1 MSGYANY
8 ADFQGRYYA
17 IIKSVDGVYWLVNPL
32 FPTKITYTYTIDSQ
46 SSRTDFSIGTVS
58 NHPILKV
65 NDFNGVARPY
75 DCSYKRCIIKDL
87 KLNERDYSRY
97 ANGIVHYTND
107 GFKDIEYL
115 KNSASFQE
123 AFDGTNITHTLN
135 FNINFDDYK
144 SSWHYNLLEFI
155 KNRYSAIIST
165 TCGNYIMAGFNFGMH
180 PSFTV
185 NGSDNSLDNIS
196 MSLVDGYN
204 SGESIWYEDNITITE
219 SSGTTFEFTPYK
231 YECVGENTA
240 RYLLKQELDNFGN
253 ATGDYLALEGY
264 EDEFPYL
271 HIVGTFAETE
281 NFYNPNCYNM
291 FCKTQTSFP
300 QTFVFNTVGCR
311 TYSFIAESDWTIS
324 SSSNDIT
331 VFPTSGEA
339 NTPYEIQICNRHTPT
354 DVEFTATITLTSCE
368 TTKTYGVSVIET
380 DDCFTAGAIFDIS
393 ANGQYVTI
401 PVQCCVDNVVNE
413 AGVIT
418 NIQITDNFIRVYVPQ
433 NDTQANRQ
441 FILAV
446 TFCDGTRKPVIINQ
460 GSGFERWVFE
470 YFTCAGGMKCEV
482 ERKYTGVTAQ
492 DINTW
497 TTITRTANCVQSD
510 ECSGIFTRWIDTT
523 ETYCN
528 GGKKYVI
535 MEEQRSTDEVNWT
548 PTGNK
553 KLGAETSD
561 SPAECEGV
569 ENEEEWRV
577 VENDYFCD
585 GTTKYT
591 KERLYT
597 RVVGTVDWYPTDV
610 YRKGDTVIEENSAD
624 CGNITGSSEWSCE
637 KWEQS
642 SGYMCEEDTKY
653 ALEERFVRDCN
664 DCNDCD
670 AEWIATGIYRRSTT
684 ILETGSTDCGAIT
697 GTDEWNCSK
706 WEVVQGEYI
715 CDDTTKYTKERL
727 FHSNCQ
733 DCNDCSAWVGT
744 DVYRQGSTVIET
756 NSTDCG
762 YIKGSDEWTCE
773 KWEIDD
779 NYWICE
785 ETTKYKAEQRYV
797 RDCEDCNNCANQW
810 IGTGVYRRT
819 NIVIETDS
827 TDCGYYIPT
836 TAWTCEDWRVMT
848 GISDYIC
855 EEDAKY
861 AKEQRYVR
869 NCNDCDNCDAEWVAT
884 GVFRRSSIILE
895 YNSEDC
901 GYNPEIDGNCVK
913 WQWDDE
919 TICDGVDK
927 YQYLHKYVRNCDDCD
942 ACSNQWIPTEIYKRG
957 ELIRENDLECGY
969 LPGDDYVRWEIE
981 DQQCDGYDLYE
992 LWRKYVSEDNIQW
1005 YATDIYKQG
1014 DLIEENSFDCGYIPT
1029 EWTACTQWRPAGV
1042 ICDGLDK
1049 YERLRK
1055 FITEDCLTY
1064 YATAIFKKG
1073 NLIEAN
1079 SIDCGYIPTATYV
1092 KWDADGTL
1100 CNGYDL
1106 YERLVKSISEDNVHW
1121 YLTEIHK
1128 QGNLIEAN
1136 AIECGYI
1143 PTENCYR
1150 WELDGTICDGFNL
1163 HYREKK
1169 LISDDCDNRWYAT
1182 EIRRIGELIEENSEE
1197 CGYEPSIQYEYRWV
1211 QSTATTCYRYD
1222 LVLQYKKQRRRL
1234 FYLSAQWE
1242 DVIPTVLSVD
1252 GDGDLP
1258 IIFVAK
1264 DTADC
1269 GYAPTDEPIYKW
1281 VEEGYICDECPSLK
1295 LFASYDG
1302 GDTYSLECNDSST
1315 LTSGETRPSG
1325 YEYTAMT
1332 SAVIGDCVTS
1342 IGFYAFA
1349 NCSGF
1354 TSVTIPN
1361 SVTSIGVYA
1370 FGYPNGLTSVTIP
1383 NSVTSI
1389 GERAFFDC
1397 RSLTSAIINGG
1408 SIGDKAFELCR
1419 SLTSV
1424 TIGNSVTSIGEE
1436 AFYECSSL
1444 TSVTIPDSVTSIGG
1458 SAFGYCSSL
1467 TSVTIPNSVTSIGYA
1482 VFANCSGFTS
1492 VTIPNNVTSIGNYAF
1507 SSCRSLTSIT
1517 IPNNVT
1523 SIGNWVFGY
1532 CRSLTSV
1539 TVNAITPPTLGNN
1552 AFYDTNNCDII
1563 VPASSVSAY
1572 KSASG
1577 WSEYADRIKS

>member
-1 MSGYANY
+1 
-8 ADFQGRYYA
+8 
-17 IIKSVDGVYWLVNPL
+17 
-32 FPTKITYTYTIDSQ
+32 
-46 SSRTDFSIGTVS
+46 
-58 NHPILKV
+58 
-65 NDFNGVARPY
+65 
-75 DCSYKRCIIKDL
+75 
-87 KLNERDYSRY
+87 
-97 ANGIVHYTND
+97 
-107 GFKDIEYL
+107 
-115 KNSASFQE
+115 
-123 AFDGTNITHTLN
+123 
-135 FNINFDDYK
+135 
-144 SSWHYNLLEFI
+144 
-155 KNRYSAIIST
+155 
-165 TCGNYIMAGFNFGMH
+165 
-180 PSFTV
+180 
-185 NGSDNSLDNIS
+185 
-196 MSLVDGYN
+196 
-204 SGESIWYEDNITITE
+204 
-219 SSGTTFEFTPYK
+219 
-231 YECVGENTA
+231 
-240 RYLLKQELDNFGN
+240 
-253 ATGDYLALEGY
+253 
-264 EDEFPYL
+264 
-271 HIVGTFAETE
+271 
-281 NFYNPNCYNM
+281 
-291 FCKTQTSFP
+291 
-300 QTFVFNTVGCR
+300 
-311 TYSFIAESDWTIS
+311 
-324 SSSNDIT
+324 
-331 VFPTSGEA
+331 
-339 NTPYEIQICNRHTPT
+339 
-354 DVEFTATITLTSCE
+354 
-368 TTKTYGVSVIET
+368 
-380 DDCFTAGAIFDIS
+380 
-393 ANGQYVTI
+393 
-401 PVQCCVDNVVNE
+401 
-413 AGVIT
+413 
-418 NIQITDNFIRVYVPQ
+418 
-433 NDTQANRQ
+433 
-441 FILAV
+441 
-446 TFCDGTRKPVIINQ
+446 
-460 GSGFERWVFE
+460 
-470 YFTCAGGMKCEV
+470 
-482 ERKYTGVTAQ
+482 
-492 DINTW
+492 
-497 TTITRTANCVQSD
+497 
-510 ECSGIFTRWIDTT
+510 
-523 ETYCN
+523 
-528 GGKKYVI
+528 
-535 MEEQRSTDEVNWT
+535 
-548 PTGNK
+548 
-553 KLGAETSD
+553 
-561 SPAECEGV
+561 
-569 ENEEEWRV
+569 
-577 VENDYFCD
+577 
-585 GTTKYT
+585 
-591 KERLYT
+591 
-597 RVVGTVDWYPTDV
+597 
-610 YRKGDTVIEENSAD
+610 
-624 CGNITGSSEWSCE
+624 
-637 KWEQS
+637 
-642 SGYMCEEDTKY
+642 
-653 ALEERFVRDCN
+653 
-664 DCNDCD
+664 
-670 AEWIATGIYRRSTT
+670 
-684 ILETGSTDCGAIT
+684 
-697 GTDEWNCSK
+697 
-706 WEVVQGEYI
+706 
-715 CDDTTKYTKERL
+715 
-727 FHSNCQ
+727 
-733 DCNDCSAWVGT
+733 
-744 DVYRQGSTVIET
+744 
-756 NSTDCG
+756 
-762 YIKGSDEWTCE
+762 
-773 KWEIDD
+773 
-779 NYWICE
+779 
-785 ETTKYKAEQRYV
+785 
-797 RDCEDCNNCANQW
+797 
-810 IGTGVYRRT
+810 
-819 NIVIETDS
+819 
-827 TDCGYYIPT
+827 
-836 TAWTCEDWRVMT
+836 MT

>member
-1 MSGYANY
+1 MVSNYTPNTCKYRLDRLEKVVYLVDEDALKDIIIDNGVAFVSGVTQTPLALNVRSINLKDTDELDERYKFTHTLTFSVDGYASY
-8 ADFQGRYYA
+8 KDFQGKYYA
-17 IIKSVDGVYWLVNPL
+17 IVRSLDGIYWLVNAL
-32 FPTKITYTYTIDSQ
+32 FPCKVTYTYTLDGNDSH
-46 SSRTDFSIGTVS
+46 TDFTLSTIS
-58 NHPILKV
+58 NHPTLRLEEFTESV
-65 NDFNGVARPY
+65 PY
-75 DCSYKRCIIKDL
+75 QCGYKHCTFQNLR
-87 KLNERDYSRY
+87 LNEKDYSRKGG
-97 ANGIVHYTND
+97 NIVRYTND
-107 GFKDIEYL
+107 GFKNVL
-115 KNSASFQE
+115 FQKNSAIFTE
-123 AFDGTNITHTLN
+123 TFDGNNVSHQID

-144 SSWHYNLLEFI
+144 ASWHYNLLEFVQ
-155 KNRYSAIIST
+155 NRYSAIIKTS
-165 TCGNYIMAGFNFGMH
+165 CGKYILTGFGFGLQPGFN
-180 PSFTV
+180 V
-185 NGSDNSLDNIS
+185 NADSKNVNNIS
-196 MSLVDGYN
+196 ITLNDAHNTGDL
-204 SGESIWYEDNITITE
+204 IWYNDDLTVTK
-219 SSGTTFEFTPYK
+219 SSGTNFEFTPYK

-311 TYSFIAESDWTIS
+311 TYSFIAESDWTAI

-380 DDCFTAGAIFDIS
+380 DNCFTAGAIFDIS
-393 ANGQYVTI
+393 ANGQYVVI
-401 PVQCCVDNVVNE
+401 PTQCCVSAVTE
-413 AGVIT
+413 SSTTIT
-418 NIQITDNFIRVYVPQ
+418 NIQIQNNYIRVYVPQ

-446 TFCDGTRKPVIINQ
+446 TFCDGSRKPVIINQ
-460 GSGFERWVFE
+460 GSGFEKWVFE

-510 ECSGIFTRWIDTT
+510 ECSGVYTRWIDTVD
-523 ETYCN
+523 TYCN

-553 KLGAETSD
+553 KLGAETPD

-597 RVVGTVDWYPTDV
+597 RVVGTVEWYPTDV

-653 ALEERFVRDCN
+653 ALEERFVRDCD

-762 YIKGSDEWTCE
+762 YIKGSDEWACE

-810 IGTGVYRRT
+810 IATGVYRRT

-836 TAWTCEDWRVMT
+836 TAWTCEKWEVVS
-848 GISDYIC
+848 GINEYIC
-855 EEDAKY
+855 EETTKY

-869 NCNDCDNCDAEWVAT
+869 MCSGDCSACTEEWVAT

-942 ACSNQWIPTEIYKRG
+942 ACANQWIPTEIYKRG

-992 LWRKYVSEDNIQW
+992 LLRKYVSEDNIQW

-1073 NLIEAN
+1073 NLIEEN

-1106 YERLVKSISEDNVHW
+1106 YERLVKSISEDNIHW
-1121 YLTEIHK
+1121 YLTDIHK

-1143 PTENCYR
+1143 PTENCFR
-1150 WELDGTICDGFNL
+1150 WELDGTICDGYNL

-1182 EIRRIGELIEENSEE
+1182 EIRRIGGLIEENSEE

-1281 VEEGYICDECPSLK
+1281 VEEGYICDECPGLK
-1295 LFASYDG
+1295 YTININGEDEQAG
-1302 GDTYSLECNDSST
+1302 VCDSTSAI
-1315 LTSGETRPSG
+1315 TSGETYNILS
-1325 YEYTAMT
+1325 AHT
-1332 SAVIGDCVTS
+1332 SDMAITVNISIGDCVTR
-1342 IGFYAFA
+1342 IGT
-1349 NCSGF
+1349 N
-1354 TSVTIPN
+1354 
-1361 SVTSIGVYA
+1361 
-1370 FGYPNGLTSVTIP
+1370 
-1383 NSVTSI
+1383 
-1389 GERAFFDC
+1389 
-1397 RSLTSAIINGG
+1397 
-1408 SIGDKAFELCR
+1408 
-1419 SLTSV
+1419 
-1424 TIGNSVTSIGEE
+1424 
-1436 AFYECSSL
+1436 AFYMYQYYNLNLNIFDE
-1444 TSVTIPDSVTSIGG
+1444 TVVIPDSVTTIDAQAFQVFFKPIPSRTDTTYYIGTG
-1458 SAFGYCSSL
+1458 
-1467 TSVTIPNSVTSIGYA
+1467 VTSIGDGAFERYYDEMA
-1482 VFANCSGFTS
+1482 G
-1492 VTIPNNVTSIGNYAF
+1492 SIEL
-1507 SSCRSLTSIT
+1507 RI
-1517 IPNNVT
+1517 
-1523 SIGNWVFGY
+1523 
-1532 CRSLTSV
+1532 R
-1539 TVNAITPPTLGNN
+1539 AITPPTIGNN
-1552 AFYDTNNCDII
+1552 LFGSDRFLNVLRIY
-1563 VPASSVSAY
+1563 VPSESVDAY
-1572 KSASG
+1572 KAA
-1577 WSEYADRIKS
+1577 WSEFANNIYPLPS